1 MREREAL
8 MRQSCMRIVQT
19 NITVRPKGAAR
30 CHTQSRTSDSRTTI
44 RVAAQITPFGR
55 ATGCHAGDRVGAHI
69 GGYARGPYGE
79 SATFS
84 GR

>member
-1 MREREAL
+1 

-30 CHTQSRTSDSRTTI
+30 CHTQNRMSVSRTTI

-69 GGYARGPYGE
+69 GGLIMVKN
-79 SATFS
+79 
-84 GR
+84 GRSPAS